1 MSSTR
6 TREQRQ
12 QPEIAIRQFQGDDRA
27 AVGALFVDGF
37 PLASPEESQLLHA
50 YIMSCL
56 DSDLADVMGTYIAPG
71 GNFWVATIA
80 NSSGDSDGKPDVV
93 GMVAL
98 KKKADGEGEGELCR
112 MSVKREFRR
121 FGVGRLL
128 VAELE
133 RWAIKNEYKS
143 ISLWTGEEM
152 TVAQQFYKAIGYEKK
167 SERAIPEDPNVTVF
181 EFVKQL

>member
-1 MSSTR
+1 MSSAR
-6 TREQRQ
+6 TRELQQ
-12 QPEIAIRQFQGDDRA
+12 QPEIAIRQFQDDDRA

-37 PLASPEESQLLHA
+37 PLASLEESQLLHA
-50 YIMSCL
+50 YITSCL
-56 DSDLADVMGTYIAPG
+56 ESDLADVVETYITPG

-80 NSSGDSDGKPDVV
+80 NISGDSDGKPDVV

-98 KKKADGEGEGELCR
+98 KKKADDEGELCR
-112 MSVKREFRR
+112 MSVKREFRKV
-121 FGVGRLL
+121 GVGSLL

-133 RWAIKNEYKS
+133 RWATENEYKS

-167 SERAIPEDPNVTVF
+167 SARAIPEDPNVTVF
-181 EFVKQL
+181 EFAKHL